1 LLSVAGRA
9 LRAVPRE
16 PEALIPALIVPI
28 FFFAMNVGSLTDISS
43 FAGVDDFEAFQLP
56 VATVFAVTGI
66 SRASALVTDIQ
77 SGYFDRLFVSP
88 VDRYSLLLGLMAADL
103 VLVMALCVPVLALG
117 FILGVGFATGP
128 VGVLAFLIL
137 SRLWGLAFTG
147 FPYAIALCTG
157 NPGAVNSSFILF
169 FPFAFL
175 TTTFLPQEALTSW
188 LAAVAD
194 YNPVMYLLAGLR
206 ALISDGWVLADLLP
220 AVGAV
225 ALVALV
231 SFYWPSAPCAR
242 GSAAPRE
249 PGLSGIQ
256 ERASWWSYDRQR
268 LGGRPE
274 PPTPR
279 QPCAPWWACTANIG
293 RPPLAARPRENP
305 RGGLP
310 PAPGRQLPGAQ
321 AARNARLQTPPPARG
336 RSPRVSRRT
345 RTAVGPER
353 APEILRHLRRA
364 LRRAA

>member
-1 LLSVAGRA
+1 M
-9 LRAVPRE
+9 RAVPRE

-28 FFFAMNVGSLTDISS
+28 FFFAVNVGSLADISS

-103 VLVMALCVPVLALG
+103 VLVMTLCVPVLALG

-128 VGVLAFLIL
+128 VGVLTFLIL
-137 SRLWGLAFTG
+137 SRLWGLTFTG
-147 FPYAIALCTG
+147 FPYAIALRTG

-175 TTTFLPQEALTSW
+175 TTTFLPQEALMGR

-194 YNPVMYLLAGLR
+194 YNPVTYLLAGLR
-206 ALISDGWVLADLLP
+206 ALISDGRVLADLLP

-231 SFYWPSAPCAR
+231 SFYLAFSALRSRVR
-242 GSAAPRE
+242 GS
-249 PGLSGIQ
+249 
-256 ERASWWSYDRQR
+256 
-268 LGGRPE
+268 
-274 PPTPR
+274 
-279 QPCAPWWACTANIG
+279 
-293 RPPLAARPRENP
+293 
-305 RGGLP
+305 
-310 PAPGRQLPGAQ
+310 
-321 AARNARLQTPPPARG
+321 
-336 RSPRVSRRT
+336 
-345 RTAVGPER
+345 
-353 APEILRHLRRA
+353 
-364 LRRAA
+364 